1 MINLDDMTL
10 EELQQ
15 LLTFNKRDSNDV
27 RRIQELSGLTGK
39 DVDGIWGK
47 QTSAAW
53 KKFGEEELSPAID
66 DEQKFQDAMARGQ
79 KSPYVADILGYSNER
94 DKKINTLQ
102 SQIEMVK
109 ERIARN
115 KRTLLDNKGV
125 TERVANME
133 FKKFNSSDPSKLF
146 RWREGQKDMKE
157 ANEQVKIGTAN
168 KYANEVEA
176 LLKKSI
182 PTNYA
187 EQDQLLDR
195 VSAKIA
201 EGKTLGLDVS
211 RLKEMEDAL
220 AEKVNW
226 SINNDNKVKEVR
238 TKLNDLD
245 LQLKIDGNNT
255 KYKEGIKNL
264 LNEKFDDVD
273 LRLELNRALSLGEK
287 KVDDGKNIHAD
298 IDKKNAEIRRK
309 NVGREKAGYD
319 PLPLIPYPK

>member
-1 MINLDDMTL
+1 MI
-10 EELQQ
+10 
-15 LLTFNKRDSNDV
+15 KG
-27 RRIQELSGLTGK
+27 SGISDQWRVNNMK
-39 DVDGIWGK
+39 
-47 QTSAAW
+47 A
-53 KKFGEEELSPAID
+53 
-66 DEQKFQDAMARGQ
+66 QKI
-79 KSPYVADILGYSNER
+79 AD
-94 DKKINTLQ
+94 LQ

-115 KRTLLDNKGV
+115 KRALLDNKGT

-133 FKKFNSSDPSKLF
+133 FKKINSGDPSVIW
-146 RWREGQKDMKE
+146 RWNEGQKDMRE
-157 ANEQVKIGTAN
+157 ANERVAIGTAN
-168 KYANEVEA
+168 KYDNEVEA

-226 SINNDNKVKEVR
+226 SIDNDNKVKEVR

-245 LQLKIDGNNT
+245 LQLKIDGDDI

-287 KVDDGKNIHAD
+287 KVDDGKKATQN
-298 IDKKNAEIRRK
+298 KNWEAEHLKILNTISKNSGLPKVTKLPSNYWNKWEKELKNGKRVRK
-309 NVGREKAGYD
+309 
-319 PLPLIPYPK
+319 